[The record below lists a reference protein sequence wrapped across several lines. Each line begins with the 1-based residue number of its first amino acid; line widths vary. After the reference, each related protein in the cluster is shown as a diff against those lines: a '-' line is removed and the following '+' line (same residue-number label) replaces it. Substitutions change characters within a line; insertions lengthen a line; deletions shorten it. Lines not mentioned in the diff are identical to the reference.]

1 MATTSQTN
9 QNPQP
14 IIDLILADINGI
26 IPNLSSLVASYR
38 LLVGASEEIHRTPE
52 ICPEVFERAVRRFD
66 NAGTLIDVFLELLYC
81 KIGFSSEFL
90 KISCAPVDLFRL
102 LNNRTTATDIPFHT
116 AEQVVEMEVLR
127 RILEKCQNQNSC
139 IPELPVV
146 CPQIQPAP
154 PPIAAPIPPIA
165 ATIPPVSTPI
175 SGNQVSDILE
185 VIGVLLTQLQSQVE
199 LNRELPP
206 VHTVVCPDPSCP
218 PPLVPEKSTA
228 IQVSESTLNTKRQ
241 SKIEST
247 RELPI
252 ESRVRRR
259 HLKDAYDTPK

>member
-1 MATTSQTN
+1 MAVTSQTN

-52 ICPEVFERAVRRFD
+52 VCPEVFERAVRRAD

-81 KIGFSSEFL
+81 KIAFSSEFL

-102 LNNRTTATDIPFHT
+102 LANRTTATDIPFHT

-139 IPELPVV
+139 LPEHPVVV
-146 CPQIQPAP
+146 CPAP
-154 PPIAAPIPPIA
+154 PIPPIPPA
-165 ATIPPVSTPI
+165 ACPIPPIPCPVPPASCTI
-175 SGNQVSDILE
+175 NGEDLSDILE
-185 VIGVLLTQLQSQVE
+185 VGAVLLTQLQSK
-199 LNRELPP
+199 
-206 VHTVVCPDPSCP
+206 VVP
-218 PPLVPEKSTA
+218 
-228 IQVSESTLNTKRQ
+228 
-241 SKIEST
+241 T

-259 HLKDAYDTPK
+259 HLRDAYDTPT